1 MEEEMYAMTDQL
13 KEQGLVTFLRE
24 FLSSSEDGATPNL
37 RKLLLGFGVIPVRD
51 SGLKLQLYTSLELSV
66 AGLTS

>member
-1 MEEEMYAMTDQL
+1 MYAMTDRL

-24 FLSSSEDGATPNL
+24 YLSSSKDGETPNL

-51 SGLKLQLYTSLELSV
+51 SGLKLQLYTSLELCV
-66 AGLTS
+66 AGLTP